1 MRRLTLYIAGKRAD
15 LDDASF
21 LLMNWTQDEASSPAT
36 VRNSYSQSVTLP
48 ATPANNAI
56 FGYFWRPDRVTPDG
70 GFDPLARTPFDLVAE
85 TGDRVSGGYLKLD
98 SIATGPGGV
107 ASYSVTLYGGLGGFF
122 YAMTNRTD
130 GQKRSLA
137 DMTWLVPG
145 SEDDPLVPEQEPV
158 SLTAQTVRSAWNAI
172 DPEFTGTKY
181 PIYRLLNFAPCLN
194 GIPTEGFDAKH
205 AVYREGNSAAT
216 QLYGLYTTLS
226 GDGQLWQ
233 GADGGI
239 LVTLPEGM
247 TEWEMQDLRSY
258 LQRPVLN
265 LRQFLRSVAY
275 SSKDTGYELVLDSAT
290 FGGADKWIDDVWLT
304 LPLFDRKSFDP
315 AEATLAQ
322 LLKGT
327 PSPAEVL
334 ISVAKAMGWV
344 FVYDDGQAMVTLMDR
359 ALYYSGGGDAVD
371 LEGRL
376 DGEVTIRPN
385 LMDRRFYTF
394 GAKEVPGAF
403 AKQYDETYGVQYG
416 AQRVNTG
423 YGFSDEDTEAMSG
436 TALRG
441 AADVLDVN
449 SLYWSPVRKIGGD
462 RPAYQRIFKQ
472 PARGTCSWYLYYGT
486 ESKQCTAVDYTEID
500 VWASGQYS
508 SRWKHFMAMPQF
520 CGDDRKA
527 EDGSM
532 VLVFFDGMK
541 VSPLISDQLTLRVPF
556 QLTDDTDA
564 MLKLN
569 NGTPCWDLTI
579 DQTKEISRFP
589 SFRRWKVND
598 ADAATGG
605 VPVLDFGVPQVVG
618 FPDPPA
624 KTVTLYE
631 HSGWNAYVG
640 DRFDRDTKVLT
651 AQVDLS
657 GLEVGGA
664 LLRRFYRWGGCLWSL
679 NKIINYSLTTDD
691 LTECEFVQVKDKSNY
706 TG

>member
-70 GFDPLARTPFDLVAE
+70 GFDPLERTPFDLVAD

-158 SLTAQTVRSAWNAI
+158 SLTAQTVRDAWNAI
-172 DPEFTGTKY
+172 DPEFTGTKS
-181 PIYRLLNFAPCLN
+181 PIFRLLNFAPCLN

-205 AVYREGNSAAT
+205 AVYWEGNSTAT
-216 QLYGLYTTLS
+216 QLYGLYTTLN

-239 LVTLPEGM
+239 LITLPEGM
-247 TEWEMQDLRSY
+247 TEWEMQDLRAY

-275 SSKDTGYELVLDSAT
+275 SSKDTGYELVLDNAT

-344 FVYDDGQAMVTLMDR
+344 FVYDDGQATVTLMDR
-359 ALYYSGGGDAVD
+359 ARYYSGGGDAVD
-371 LEGRL
+371 LEGRIS
-376 DGEVTIRPN
+376 GEVTIRPN

-394 GAKEVPGAF
+394 GTKEVPGAF

-472 PARGTCSWYLYYGT
+472 PARCSCTWYLYYGT

-508 SRWKHFMAMPQF
+508 SSWKHFMAMPQF

-532 VLVFFDGMK
+532 VLVFLDGMK

-556 QLTDDTDA
+556 QLTDDTEA

-569 NGTPCWDLTI
+569 NGTPCWDLSI
-579 DQTKEISRFP
+579 DQTKAISRFP
-589 SFRRWKVND
+589 SFRRWKVSD
-598 ADAATGG
+598 ADAATEG

-624 KTVTLYE
+624 KTVTLYGR
-631 HSGWNAYVG
+631 SGWNAYVA

-664 LLRRFYRWGGCLWSL
+664 LLRRFYRWGGCVWSL
-679 NKIINYSLTTDD
+679 NRIINYSLTTDD

>member
-158 SLTAQTVRSAWNAI
+158 SLTAETVRSAWNAI

-205 AVYREGNSAAT
+205 AVYWEGNSAAT
-216 QLYGLYTTLS
+216 QLYGLYTTLN

-247 TEWEMQDLRSY
+247 TEWEMQDLRAY

-275 SSKDTGYELVLDSAT
+275 SSKDTGYELVLDGAT

-344 FVYDDGQAMVTLMDR
+344 FVYDDGQATVTLMDR
-359 ALYYSGGGDAVD
+359 ALYYSGAGDAVD

-394 GAKEVPGAF
+394 GTKEVPGAF

-508 SRWKHFMAMPQF
+508 SRWKHFMTMPQF

-598 ADAATGG
+598 AAAATEG

-618 FPDPPA
+618 FPEPPA
-624 KTVTLYE
+624 KTVTLYGR
-631 HSGWNAYVG
+631 SGWKAYVA

-651 AQVDLS
+651 ARVDLS

-664 LLRRFYRWGGCLWSL
+664 LLRRFYRWGGCVWSL